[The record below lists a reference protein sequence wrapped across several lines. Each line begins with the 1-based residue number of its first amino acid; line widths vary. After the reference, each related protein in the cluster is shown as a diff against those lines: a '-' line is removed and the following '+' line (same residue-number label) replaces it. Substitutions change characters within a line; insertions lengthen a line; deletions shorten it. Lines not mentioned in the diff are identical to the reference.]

1 MTILFA
7 QTNANTGSGIAAFLP
22 FLLIGLIFY
31 FLILRPQ
38 SKQKKDHENALAN
51 LKEGDKVLT
60 RGGAYGK
67 IVNFQGKNSH
77 IVTLDVGSGTKINFA
92 RSYVIPS
99 TEKDKL

>member
-7 QTNANTGSGIAAFLP
+7 QTNTNAGSGIAAFLP
-22 FLLIGLIFY
+22 FLLIGVIFY

-38 SKQKKDHENALAN
+38 SKQKKDHEHALAN

-67 IVNFQGKNSH
+67 IVNFQGKNNH
-77 IVTLDVGSGTKINFA
+77 IVTLDVGSSTKINFS
-92 RSYVIPS
+92 RSYIIP
-99 TEKDKL
+99 TDKDK

>member
-1 MTILFA
+1 MSLLFA
-7 QTNANTGSGIAAFLP
+7 QTNANAGSGIAAFLP

-38 SKQKKDHENALAN
+38 SKQKKDHEQALAN

-67 IVNFQGKNSH
+67 IINFQGKNNH
-77 IVTLDVGSGTKINFA
+77 IVTLDVGSGTKINFS
-92 RSYVIPS
+92 RSYIIPN
-99 TEKDKL
+99 ENKND